1 MARSNTPAL
10 LARKQPK
17 QERSTQLVAAIM
29 EAAIRVLRAEGA
41 QRFTMARIAEKAGV
55 SVGSLYQYFP
65 NKESILFQLQ
75 REEWLATTTLLEKI
89 LASSATPPLRRLRQ
103 AVRAFFQSEWD
114 EAELRVALEDAA
126 PLYRAAPE
134 AQVHRKNASRFVEA
148 FVAELLPAA
157 SKKERAFA
165 MDVVKTTMSAIGKQ
179 ISEEGRTQADVEKFA
194 DAVADML
201 TGYFKPQIEVAQ
213 SPYCQGREVVRG
225 E

>member
-1 MARSNTPAL
+1 MAKPKTPSI

-17 QERSTQLVAAIM
+17 QERSSQLVSAVL
-29 EAAIRVLRAEGA
+29 EAAIRVLQKEGA
-41 QRFTMARIAEKAGV
+41 RRFTMARVAEKAGV

-75 REEWLATTTLLEKI
+75 RQEWQTTTGLLESI
-89 LASSATPPLRRLRQ
+89 LAQSKVPPLARLRQ
-103 AVRAFFQSEWD
+103 AIHAFFQSECD

-134 AQVHRKNASRFVEA
+134 AQVHRKNARKFIEP

-165 MDVVKTTMSAIGKQ
+165 MDVLTTMMSAIGKE
-179 ISEEGRTQADVEKFA
+179 ISEQGRTHSEVGAFA
-194 DAVADML
+194 DALSDML
-201 TGYFKPQIEVAQ
+201 CAFFTAKA
-213 SPYCQGREVVRG
+213 
-225 E
+225 